1 MVVEESAR
9 TWGEWLRH
17 AFAVA
22 PQDSCT
28 PTEDER
34 AVVVAVCEFVHRR
47 QMIAPAILMAQSS
60 APLGGLG
67 AQSLVFLQP
76 LLEVV
81 FDRRSLE
88 LWASFLARP
97 GAIEYFCRTLEAL
110 SDSASNESPPSAGNR
125 G

>member
-1 MVVEESAR
+1 MAVEESTR
-9 TWGEWLRH
+9 TWREWLRH

-22 PQDSCT
+22 PRNSCT

-34 AVVVAVCEFVHRR
+34 AVVAAVCEFVHRR

-67 AQSLVFLQP
+67 AQSLVYLQP
-76 LLEVV
+76 MLEVV

-97 GAIEYFCRTLEAL
+97 GAIEYFCHTLEAL
-110 SDSASNESPPSAGNR
+110 PGNAAETLRPSAGNR

>member
-1 MVVEESAR
+1 MAVDEAAR
-9 TWGEWLRH
+9 TWREWLRH

-22 PQDSCT
+22 SRDSCT

-34 AVVVAVCEFVHRR
+34 AVIAAVSQFVHRR
-47 QMIAPAILMAQSS
+47 GMVAPAILMAQSS
-60 APLGGLG
+60 APLGGVG
-67 AQSLVFLQP
+67 AQSLIFLQP
-76 LLEVV
+76 MLEVV

-110 SDSASNESPPSAGNR
+110 PEIATETSPPSAGNR